1 MGGSGHASFAPR
13 LRSVLMTTTASADA
27 PSARHESET
36 LRVPEIPRQNTG
48 TPTACKMK
56 VLDKT
61 NQVFDEGKAA
71 PLRSTNLALQ
81 ASLHCFRFRKI
92 KRGKARDF

>member
-13 LRSVLMTTTASADA
+13 LRSVLMTNTASAYA
-27 PSARHESET
+27 PSVQHESET

-56 VLDKT
+56 VLDET
-61 NQVFDEGKAA
+61 NQVFDEGKAV
-71 PLRSTNLALQ
+71 PLRGTKFPLQ
-81 ASLHCFRFRKI
+81 AGFR
-92 KRGKARDF
+92 

>member
-1 MGGSGHASFAPR
+1 MDGVKKRMGGSGHASFAPR

-27 PSARHESET
+27 PSVRHESEN

-48 TPTACKMK
+48 RSPASKMK

-61 NQVFDEGKAA
+61 NQG
-71 PLRSTNLALQ
+71 
-81 ASLHCFRFRKI
+81 FR
-92 KRGKARDF
+92 